1 MINSV
6 GPGLA
11 AAIETSKLREG
22 AKSKSV
28 GSVAGVATQAA
39 GMSSSPAARMAAQG
53 APVDLDKIGAI
64 KAAIAS
70 GNYPV
75 DADVIAQKMLDLDL
89 PQG

>member
-11 AAIETSKLREG
+11 SAIDSSKLRESG
-22 AKSKSV
+22 KSKSA
-28 GSVAGVATQAA
+28 GGVAGVTTQTA
-39 GMSSSPAARMAAQG
+39 GVSSSPAARMAAQG
-53 APVDLDKIGAI
+53 APLDMDKIGAI

-75 DADVIAQKMLDLDL
+75 DAEAIAQKMIDLDL
-89 PQG
+89 PQR

>member
-28 GSVAGVATQAA
+28 GSVAGAGTQAA
-39 GMSSSPAARMAAQG
+39 ALSSSPAARMAAQG
-53 APVDLDKIGAI
+53 APVDMDKIGAI

-75 DADVIAQKMLDLDL
+75 DPEVIAQKMLDLDL
-89 PQG
+89 PRG